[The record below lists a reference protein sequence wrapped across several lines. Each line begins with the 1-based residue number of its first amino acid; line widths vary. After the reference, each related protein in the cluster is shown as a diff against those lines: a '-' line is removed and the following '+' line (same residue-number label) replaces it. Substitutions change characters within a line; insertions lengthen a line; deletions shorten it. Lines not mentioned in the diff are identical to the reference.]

1 MATQRSFSPALFT
14 FLRDL
19 EANNE
24 RDWFKANK
32 QRYERTIK
40 EPGLRFV
47 DDFAPHLAKISPHFV
62 ADSRPVG
69 GSMFRIYR
77 DVRFSK
83 DKSPYKTNTGFQF
96 RHEAGKDAHAPGFY
110 LHLEPGGVFSGVGLW
125 QPDATTARK
134 IREAIVDDPSRWKR
148 VTRSK
153 RFLGV
158 YALEGESLKR
168 PPRGFEPDHPLI
180 EDLKRKD
187 FIASTRLTQ
196 KAVTSPGFVGEY
208 AKLCKAAAPFMEFL
222 CDAVGVPF

>member
-1 MATQRSFSPALFT
+1 MAAKRSFSPALFG

-24 RDWFKANK
+24 RQWFQANK
-32 QRYERTIK
+32 QRYEQAVK
-40 EPGLRFV
+40 EPGLQFV
-47 DDFAPHLAKISPHFV
+47 DDFAPYLAKISPHFV
-62 ADSRPVG
+62 ADSRSVG

-125 QPDATTARK
+125 QPDAATARR
-134 IREAIVDDPSRWKR
+134 IREAIVDDPARWKR

-153 RFLGV
+153 KFLDV
-158 YALEGESLKR
+158 YTLEGDSLKR
-168 PPRGFEPDHPLI
+168 PPRDFDPVHPLI
-180 EDLKRKD
+180 DDLKRKD
-187 FIASTRLTQ
+187 FIASTSLTQ
-196 KAVTSPGFVGEY
+196 KAVTAEGFVDEY
-208 AKLCKAAAPFMEFL
+208 AKHCRLAAPFMEFL